1 MIKRVFWMSIGVTIG
16 VIAVRRLSDAK
27 NTLGPAGLNRAV
39 GTAADALQDFAN
51 AFREGMTEREGDLRT
66 ALGME
71 TGDTVADTMAA
82 VRR

>member
-27 NTLGPAGLNRAV
+27 NTLGPAGLNQAI
-39 GTAADALQDFAN
+39 GTAADALQNFAE
-51 AFREGMTEREGDLRT
+51 AFRDGMSEREGELRT
-66 ALGME
+66 ALGMD
-71 TGDTVADTMAA
+71 TGDTVADTMTA

>member
-27 NTLGPAGLNRAV
+27 NTLGPAGLNHAI
-39 GTAADALQDFAN
+39 GTAADALQNFAE
-51 AFREGMTEREGDLRT
+51 AFRDGMSEREGELRT
-66 ALGME
+66 ALGMD
-71 TGDTVADTMAA
+71 TGDTVAESMTA

>member
-27 NTLGPAGLNRAV
+27 NTLGPSGLNQAI
-39 GTAADALQDFAN
+39 GTAADALQNFAE
-51 AFREGMTEREGDLRT
+51 AFRDGMSEREGELRT
-66 ALGME
+66 ALGMD
-71 TGDTVADTMAA
+71 TGDTVAETMTA